1 MMLLI
6 KVDSTF
12 QVDCTGRLYAY
23 IQLLVSSF
31 LNKLKG
37 LVKTD
42 ESHETLKHEL

>member
-12 QVDCTGRLYAY
+12 QVDCTAY
-23 IQLLVSSF
+23 IQLLVPSF